1 MNDIKGA
8 SATACHNAPEMA
20 FNITQ
25 EPRRNCI
32 NIKQKGNICLKKAI
46 KWCNCY
52 MDLAVMGV
60 EPGALF
66 SNLLRKSSLAEP
78 SAPLCADW
86 RLLLS
91 SKGKKLHHAFDSY
104 PPHSLMFHSFF
115 LLFLHHW

>member
-52 MDLAVMGV
+52 MDVAGEGA
-60 EPGALF
+60 EPGALR
-66 SNLLRKSSLAEP
+66 SNLRRKSSLVES
-78 SAPLCADW
+78 SAPLCAEW
-86 RLLLS
+86 RLLPS
-91 SKGKKLHHAFDSY
+91 SKGKKLHQDFDPY
-104 PPHSLMFHSFF
+104 PSFPYMFHSFF
-115 LLFLHHW
+115 LLFLPRW